1 MKKIKVLLLAVCLF
15 GATAHMK
22 AQKQQYVKFT
32 SIPEDATASQ
42 KGSMLKKAMK
52 GEQIPG
58 ASVRASAD
66 SYTAVFGQD
75 TYDKV
80 MKAKNLIIGPAKG
93 GEKNFAIGPN
103 GPEQSGTLKEGTEI
117 ISLPDGTPVAKVGTN
132 FCFNAL
138 LPADAIAADD
148 GEDEDNQTVVKKD
161 KTKTTNTGAPT
172 IINVGT
178 QGNQQELTWSA
189 GYAVYSTGRNDRQN
203 DFVVD
208 AALYKMIQDSK
219 QCCTGGGTANVVGT
233 PTLYSATTPVATGA
247 QQVAYVQ
254 KQSVPFGQTFIG
266 QTLAN
271 GTGYALGT
279 YTVRG
284 IDALAGRIASN
295 NGYRYLY
302 TPTTTQS
309 GDFEP
314 SNQQGNYDNT
324 WRLGNG
330 N

>member
-219 QCCTGGGTANVVGT
+219 QCCTGGATNVVGT
-233 PTLYSATTPVATGA
+233 PTLYSAAVPVTGA
-247 QQVAYVQ
+247 NLYG
-254 KQSVPFGQTFIG
+254 GQAVG
-266 QTLAN
+266 
-271 GTGYALGT
+271 
-279 YTVRG
+279 
-284 IDALAGRIASN
+284 ASN
-295 NGYRYLY
+295 GKITIYEKPNATDYIGSLAEIAKAGAMWYTAINGQRVYL
-302 TPTTTQS
+302 TGNSNLVSTT
-309 GDFEP
+309 GF
-314 SNQQGNYDNT
+314 QGPNDTIWDNT
-324 WRLGNG
+324 WR
-330 N
+330 